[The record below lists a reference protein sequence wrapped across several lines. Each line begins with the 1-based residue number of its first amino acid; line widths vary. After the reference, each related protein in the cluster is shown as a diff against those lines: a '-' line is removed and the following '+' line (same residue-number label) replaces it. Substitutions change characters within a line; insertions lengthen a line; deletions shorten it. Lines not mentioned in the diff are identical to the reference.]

1 MVYYTLL
8 NDHFFIR
15 IDYTV
20 NAYLLQGDTSPSP
33 LLALRRI
40 TKSSSSTESMPS
52 GLHVKTDEEVS
63 SSLPASRTIPGGS
76 VMGAVEAALTTA
88 QILATA
94 ALQAETEGKE
104 SEDEDRLSVFLDSLP
119 ADGTKETGD
128 DMSRPTTPI
137 SSSGDVDGGD
147 ASKGKVSGSNGKKT
161 HWKSQSLGEVVDVR
175 HSGGGDEKNA
185 ENVNFSQNREI
196 WQRRAASQT
205 QLESSKSI
213 VKSFRSNQE
222 FWEMRQKHTPDLVMD
237 LPLLGSSSPK
247 EAVGG
252 KKSLSAVSLSS
263 LSSSSSGE
271 EESVSAEPIVSPT
284 GPESPD
290 MTTAAERFAKQNQC
304 TLKKNTKTSHGASI
318 DAQTQTVKAATKR
331 SKFAASSAVA
341 ATEMSN
347 NDMQIPADVIKTSDN
362 ENLKPSSD
370 AKNQSADSELVPIRS
385 PGPQRM
391 TPKIG
396 GAKFG
401 QVAAVSSFKPQ
412 VKVKPQILRKPVLPV
427 PHPHHTQPSPE
438 LTQKEKTQE
447 QMN

>member
-1 MVYYTLL
+1 M
-8 NDHFFIR
+8 
-15 IDYTV
+15 
-20 NAYLLQGDTSPSP
+20 
-33 LLALRRI
+33 
-40 TKSSSSTESMPS
+40 SSS
-52 GLHVKTDEEVS
+52 LHHKTDEAVS
-63 SSLPASRTIPGGS
+63 SSVPASRIIPGGS

-94 ALQAETEGKE
+94 ALQAEADGKE
-104 SEDEDRLSVFLDSLP
+104 PEDDDRLSVFLDSLP
-119 ADGTKETGD
+119 ADGTKETGED
-128 DMSRPTTPI
+128 GSRPTTPA
-137 SSSGDVDGGD
+137 SSSSEGDGGD
-147 ASKGKVSGSNGKKT
+147 TSKGKDNGSNGKKT
-161 HWKSQSLGEVVDVR
+161 HWKSQSVGEVVGVR
-175 HSGGGDEKNA
+175 RLSGGEEENA

-205 QLESSKSI
+205 QIESSKSI

-247 EAVGG
+247 EAGGG

-263 LSSSSSGE
+263 LSSSSSSGE
-271 EESVSAEPIVSPT
+271 EENSAAETVVSPA

-304 TLKKNTKTSHGASI
+304 TLKKNTKASHGVSI
-318 DAQTQTVKAATKR
+318 DAQTQTMKAATKR

-341 ATEMSN
+341 ATEMPN
-347 NDMQIPADVIKTSDN
+347 NDMQIPADVIKVSDN
-362 ENLKPSSD
+362 DNMKPSTD
-370 AKNQSADSELVPIRS
+370 TKNQSTDSELVPIRS
-385 PGPQRM
+385 PGPQRT
-391 TPKIG
+391 TPKVG
-396 GAKFG
+396 GGKFG
-401 QVAAVSSFKPQ
+401 QSGPLLQVGAVSSFKPQ

-438 LTQKEKTQE
+438 LARKEKTQE